1 MDKQNYDFSGWAT
14 RNDLTCSDGRTIRR
28 DAFKH
33 CDGKVVPLVWNHQ
46 HSDPH
51 NVLGHALLENRED
64 GVYAYCSFNDT
75 ESGQAA
81 KLLVQHGDVDSLSIY
96 ANGLK
101 QNGGNVMH
109 GDIREV
115 SLVVAGANPGAFIDF
130 VSMAHGDEGAEEE
143 VIICPDEP
151 IYLAHADDEPKK
163 SEQKAPKEDPD
174 DDSDN
179 GEETVEDVFNT
190 LSEKQKNVVY
200 AMIGAALQDADKGA
214 QKDKSADSKEVK
226 HSDDSDDEDD
236 GDETVEDVFNTLSE
250 KQKTVVYALIGA
262 ALDDSDDSDDKD
274 TDKTNNSKGGKS
286 TMKHN
291 AFDTN
296 DTQNETVLSHADQGE
311 ILAMAKMKTVGSLQS
326 AVKAY
331 CEQHNDVLKHGYDS
345 IESLFP
351 DFRDV
356 RPGAPEL
363 VTRDQGWITAVL
375 NKVHK
380 APFSRI
386 RTKQVSAR
394 EDDLRGSGYQ
404 KGKAKKQLGNLKLIT
419 RTTDPQTIYVKD
431 KLNRDDIVDIID
443 FDVVQYQWGNMK
455 QLLNEEVAI
464 DVMVG
469 DGREEGNEQKVS
481 EEHVRSIWND
491 DDLYTIHVDVDMEA
505 ARADIQGT
513 RTSMN
518 FGDNYVFAAAVKAA
532 VLTAME
538 GYKGT
543 GNLVF
548 FCAPHVLNRML
559 LAKDL
564 NGRDIYESKA
574 KVASAL
580 NVSEIYTA
588 EQFTGLTRTDK
599 EQKKHKLLGLF
610 VDLSDY
616 TIGATKGG
624 EIARF
629 NQFDIDFNQEKYL
642 LETRISGALTRI
654 YSAVALEEPEN
665 P

>member
-1 MDKQNYDFSGWAT
+1 MDKQKYDFSGWAT

-64 GVYAYCSFNDT
+64 GVYAYCSFNET
-75 ESGQAA
+75 ESAQAA

-130 VSMAHGDEGAEEE
+130 VSMAHGEEGSEEE

-151 IYLAHADDEPKK
+151 ISLAH
-163 SEQKAPKEDPD
+163 S
-174 DDSDN
+174 DDSSSEKKD
-179 GEETVEDVFNT
+179 ETKKETEKPEKSSDDETVEDVFNT
-190 LSEKQKNVVY
+190 LTEKQKTVVY
-200 AMIGAALQDADKGA
+200 AMIGAALDQA
-214 QKDKSADSKEVK
+214 KDSSEEKSEKEVK
-226 HSDDSDDEDD
+226 HSDDSDDDS
-236 GDETVEDVFNTLSE
+236 ETVADVFDTLTE
-250 KQKTVVYALIGA
+250 KQKTAVYAMIGA
-262 ALDDSDDSDDKD
+262 ALEDGNDDADAGDNDK
-274 TDKTNNSKGGKS
+274 NNDSKGGKT

-291 AFDTN
+291 VFDQTEEEQ
-296 DTQNETVLSHADQGE
+296 DSVLSHADWGE
-311 ILAMAKMKTVGSLQS
+311 IITMAKMKTIGSLQS
-326 AVKAY
+326 AAKAY
-331 CEQHNDVLKHGYDS
+331 CEQHQDVLKHGY
-345 IESLFP
+345 ESLDVLFP
-351 DFRDV
+351 DYKDV

-363 VTRDQGWITAVL
+363 ITRDQGWITVVL
-375 NKVHK
+375 NKVNK

-386 RTKQVSAR
+386 RTRQADLRVDS
-394 EDDLRGSGYQ
+394 LRGSGYE
-404 KGKAKKQLGNLKLIT
+404 KTKPKKDLGNVKLLS

-431 KLNRDDIVDIID
+431 KLNRDDIVDITD
-443 FDVVQYQWGNMK
+443 FDFVQYQWGIMRN
-455 QLLNEEVAI
+455 LLNEEVAVDI
-464 DVMVG
+464 MVG
-469 DGREEGNEQKVS
+469 DGREEHDEQKVQ
-481 EEHVRSIWND
+481 EEHVHSIWHD
-491 DDLYTIHVDVDMEA
+491 DDVYTIHYDIDMEK
-505 ARADIQGT
+505 ARNEVQGS

-518 FGDNYVFAAAVKAA
+518 FGEDYIFAAAFKSATLNA
-532 VLTAME
+532 FE
-538 GYKGT
+538 GYKGS
-543 GNLVF
+543 GNTIL
-548 FCAPHVLNRML
+548 FCTPHLLNRIL

-574 KVASAL
+574 KVAAAL

-588 EQFTGLTRTDK
+588 EQFVGLERTDK
-599 EQKKHKLLGLF
+599 DQKKHKLLGIF
-610 VDLSDY
+610 VNLSDY

-629 NQFDIDFNQEKYL
+629 SQFDIDFNQEKYL
-642 LETRISGALTRI
+642 LETRMSGALTRA
-654 YSAVALEEPEN
+654 YSAIAIEEAVN